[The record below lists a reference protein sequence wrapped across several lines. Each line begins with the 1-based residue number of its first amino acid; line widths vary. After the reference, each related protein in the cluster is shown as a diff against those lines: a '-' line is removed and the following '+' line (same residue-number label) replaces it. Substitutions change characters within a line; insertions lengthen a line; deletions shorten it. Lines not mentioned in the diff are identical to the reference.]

1 MRRATSTAQQHPPV
15 ARNSLET
22 VEDPPRPGP
31 QYHGVVTK
39 TTSVLRTRITLG
51 LIALGWLAILTAAM
65 NPVFAYAD
73 PIVEPSPSDTYVMG
87 ATGLPD
93 PASDSA
99 YLDAAGAYL
108 AADLPGTVPVPLV
121 TPEDLA
127 PLSGTLTFNESVSQ
141 GVSILNN
148 TIGSQ
153 LDNNVPVG
161 VVGVSQSAVISSLE
175 MEKLD
180 PAGTPSDL
188 PASFVLLGDPMNPDG
203 GLLERFPGLGYGAT
217 PSDDFPTA
225 VYTHEY
231 DPFADFCQYPIDVVC
246 DVNAIAG
253 IAEHS
258 YTASNLA
265 TAFQL
270 PTEGATDTTYYMIPT
285 PDLPL
290 TALLSDIPV
299 IGTPLADLLQPDL
312 TYLVNLGYGD
322 PDYGYS
328 TGPANIDTPAELFP
342 PATDLAMMPTL
353 LWDGAEQGIQNFI
366 AAF

>member
-1 MRRATSTAQQHPPV
+1 MRLATSTAQQHRPV
-15 ARNSLET
+15 ARNSQEP
-22 VEDPPRPGP
+22 VEDPPRPRP
-31 QYHGVVTK
+31 QYNSVVTK
-39 TTSVLRTRITLG
+39 TTSALRTRITLG
-51 LIALGWLAILTAAM
+51 LIALGWLACALYSNAR
-65 NPVFAYAD
+65 AD
-73 PIVEPSPSDTYVMG
+73 EALVPSDTYVMG

-93 PASDSA
+93 PASDPA
-99 YLDAAGAYL
+99 YLDAADAYL

-141 GVSILNN
+141 GVSILDN

-153 LDNNVPVG
+153 LANNVPVG

-258 YTASNLA
+258 YTARDLA

-366 AAF
+366 AAL